1 LLLQSGAERVKILT
15 IVGNRPQFIKLG
27 VTARRLREL
36 GSDAPF
42 ASVVVNTGQHYDEML
57 SDIFFTELEI
67 EAPQYNLGMGSGH
80 IVDQI
85 GRMMS
90 PLREVFEA
98 ERPDALLVYGD
109 TNSTVAGALVAG
121 HLGVR
126 VLHVEGGERLYRRLA
141 MPEETNRIVTDH
153 LSDMCLVSSRKAMRY
168 LAREGFGAER
178 MRFVGDPMYDIF
190 KLSGAML
197 ESRAAAQPSD
207 FGLVAGEYG
216 ICTIHRAENTDD
228 RDTCLGL
235 LGSLDQAPM
244 PILLPAHPRLHHRL
258 QAWGWQPTA
267 NLRLIDPLGYF
278 DFQSMLRQSGL
289 VITDSG
295 GVGREAFF
303 AGKPAIVPLE
313 SSAWIEA
320 VEAGLAVMT
329 GRSAERLAAALSAAV
344 VSTDVTM
351 LVEENFG
358 AGDAGAKIVDEVAA
372 YVGGPS
378 NRDEGPWHRLGR
390 FEQLP
395 KSVASA
401 VLSHTAFRNIARH
414 AASQDWTADQLMF
427 DVTQGFEGV
436 PPLLSIAK
444 EEQASV
450 TLMFDLSAARFNPL
464 SAEARKQLEPFTALA
479 VTSASDAEILSRALN
494 RTVGVVDV
502 TLVADDQ
509 EVEGTPRDLLAAAQ
523 AGAACLRV
531 QPWLWSSTP
540 VSPFES
546 ALRLVDADDA
556 AAYAVVARAWIA

>member
-1 LLLQSGAERVKILT
+1 MKILT

-27 VTARRLREL
+27 VTARSLRQL
-36 GSDAPF
+36 GDSAPF
-42 ASVVVNTGQHYDEML
+42 TSVVVNTGQHYDEML

-98 ERPDALLVYGD
+98 EKPDALLVYGD

-121 HLGVR
+121 HLGIPA
-126 VLHVEGGERLYRRLA
+126 LHVEGGERLYRRMA

-153 LSDMCLVSSRKAMRY
+153 LSDLCLVSSRKAMRY
-168 LAREGFGAER
+168 LAREGFGPER
-178 MRFVGDPMYDIF
+178 LRFVGDPMYDIF

-197 ESRAAAQPSD
+197 QDRAAAQPAD
-207 FGLVAGEYG
+207 FGLAANEYG

-235 LGSLDQAPM
+235 LGALDRAPM
-244 PILLPAHPRLHHRL
+244 PVLLPAHPRLHHRL
-258 QAWGWQPTA
+258 EAWGWRPTA

-303 AGKPAIVPLE
+303 AGKPAVVPLE

-329 GRSAERLAAALSAAV
+329 GRSPERLAAALSAVAPPA
-344 VSTDVTM
+344 DVTA

-358 AGDAGAKIVDEVAA
+358 AGDAGTKIVDAIA
-372 YVGGPS
+372 DYVETRS
-378 NRDEGPWHRLGR
+378 KQDEGPWHRLGR
-390 FEQLP
+390 FEKLP
-395 KSVASA
+395 KAVDSS
-401 VLSHTAFRNIARH
+401 VLSHAKFRDLVRH
-414 AASQDWTADQLMF
+414 AASQRWQASQLLL
-427 DVTQGFEGV
+427 DVTSGFEGV
-436 PPLLSIAK
+436 DDLLAIAMR
-444 EEQASV
+444 EGAAV
-450 TLMFDLSAARFNPL
+450 TLLFDLAAASFNPL
-464 SAEARKQLEPFTALA
+464 SASVKQRLRAGIDVA
-479 VTSASDAEILSRALN
+479 VTDAADATILSPALGLS
-494 RTVGVVDV
+494 VGVVDAA
-502 TLVADDQ
+502 TAVADLDDS
-509 EVEGTPRDLLAAAQ
+509 GNPNDLLAAMES
-523 AGAACLRV
+523 GADRLRI
-531 QPWLWSSTP
+531 QPWLWAATP
-540 VSPFES
+540 VGPFES
-546 ALRLVDADDA
+546 ALRVIDAENA
-556 AAYAVVARAWIA
+556 AAHDAVARHWMA

>member
-1 LLLQSGAERVKILT
+1 MKILT

-36 GSDAPF
+36 GDKAPF

-57 SDIFFTELEI
+57 SDVFFTELEI
-67 EAPQYNLGMGSGH
+67 EAPHYNLGMGSGH

-85 GRMMS
+85 GRMMA
-90 PLREVFEA
+90 PLREVFDA

-109 TNSTVAGALVAG
+109 TNSTVAGALVAA
-121 HLGVR
+121 HLGVP
-126 VLHVEGGERLYRRLA
+126 VMHVEGGERLYRRVA

-168 LAREGFGAER
+168 LAREGFGADR
-178 MRFVGDPMYDIF
+178 LRFVGDPMYDIF
-190 KLSGAML
+190 KLSGEML
-197 ESRAAAQPSD
+197 QSREAAQPAD
-207 FGLVAGEYG
+207 FRLTAGDYG

-235 LGSLDQAPM
+235 LGALDGAPF
-244 PILLPAHPRLHHRL
+244 PVLLPAHPRLQHRL
-258 QAWGWQPTA
+258 QNWGWSPQT

-278 DFQSMLRQSGL
+278 DFQSLLRQSRL

-329 GRSAERLAAALSAAV
+329 GRSPDRLAAALAAIAPPAN
-344 VSTDVTM
+344 VTA

-358 AGDAGAKIVDEVAA
+358 AGDAGTQIVDEIAA
-372 YVGGPS
+372 FVTARQGW
-378 NRDEGPWHRLGR
+378 DEGAWHPLGR

-395 KSVASA
+395 KAVDSA
-401 VLSHTAFRNIARH
+401 ALSHAAFTDVARYAALNGWQAGQLLIDVTRGFDGAQDLLAIAR
-414 AASQDWTADQLMF
+414 AEDFRPTLLLDLAS
-427 DVTQGFEGV
+427 
-436 PPLLSIAK
+436 
-444 EEQASV
+444 
-450 TLMFDLSAARFNPL
+450 ARFNPL
-464 SAEARKQLEPFTALA
+464 SAAAGAQFEGLA
-479 VTSASDAEILSRALN
+479 GL
-494 RTVGVVDV
+494 
-502 TLVADDQ
+502 AD
-509 EVEGTPRDLLAAAQ
+509 LAATDV
-523 AGAACLRV
+523 AGAALLSQALGREVGVADPAGATADRDARGAPVDLNAAAKAGATRLHV
-531 QPWLWSSTP
+531 QPWLWAATP

-546 ALRLVDADDA
+546 ALRLVDADNCA
-556 AAYAVVARAWIA
+556 AQADLTRIWLV

>member
-1 LLLQSGAERVKILT
+1 MKILT

-36 GSDAPF
+36 GREAPF
-42 ASVVVNTGQHYDEML
+42 TSVVVNTGQHYDEML
-57 SDIFFTELEI
+57 SDVFFTELEI
-67 EAPQYNLGMGSGH
+67 EAPDYNLGMGSGH

-85 GRMMS
+85 GRMMT
-90 PLREVFEA
+90 PLREVFDA

-121 HLGVR
+121 HLGVP
-126 VLHVEGGERLYRRLA
+126 VLHVEGGERLYRRVA

-168 LAREGFGAER
+168 LAREGFGADR
-178 MRFVGDPMYDIF
+178 LRFVGDPMYDIF
-190 KLSGAML
+190 KLSGEML
-197 ESRAAAQPSD
+197 KSREAAAPTD
-207 FGLVAGEYG
+207 FELAAGDYG

-235 LGSLDQAPM
+235 LGALDGAPF
-244 PILLPAHPRLHHRL
+244 PVLLPAHPRLQHRL
-258 QAWGWQPTA
+258 QNWGWAPQK

-278 DFQSMLRQSGL
+278 DFQSLLRQSRL

-329 GRSAERLAAALSAAV
+329 GRSPERLAAALAAIV
-344 VSTDVTM
+344 PPPANVTA

-358 AGDAGAKIVDEVAA
+358 AGEAGTRIVDEIAA
-372 YVGGPS
+372 FVTARQGWE
-378 NRDEGPWHRLGR
+378 EGAWHPLGR

-395 KSVASA
+395 KAVDSA
-401 VLSHTAFRNIARH
+401 ALSHAAFRDLARH
-414 AASQDWTADQLMF
+414 AAANGWRADQLLI
-427 DVTQGFEGV
+427 DVTRTFEGAEA
-436 PPLLSIAK
+436 LLAIA
-444 EEQASV
+444 QAEGARAALLIDV
-450 TLMFDLSAARFNPL
+450 AAARFNPL
-464 SAEARKQLEPFTALA
+464 SAAAQAQFEALA
-479 VTSASDAEILSRALN
+479 VFANPAATDAAGAAMLAQAAGREL
-494 RTVGVVDV
+494 VVVDPAYA
-502 TLVADDQ
+502 TADLDAAGAP
-509 EVEGTPRDLLAAAQ
+509 VDLLAAAK
-523 AGAACLRV
+523 AGATRLRV
-531 QPWLWSSTP
+531 QPWLWAATP

-546 ALRLVDADDA
+546 ALRLVDADNA
-556 AAYAVVARAWIA
+556 AAQAELTRAWLA